1 MPGCITS
8 EYKEI
13 LVNALKAELEP
24 AIIGGI
30 VSSIPI
36 CSEGGGGGGKP
47 EAKPSEPRQ
56 AAELWP
62 EATYHQKDGT
72 PVTGSFT
79 GLFKQLYG
87 TPVTQDLVCRWW
99 GDKQECRSPSTVE
112 NFRNRGDIVK
122 GNGEMAPSPSFDMSA
137 GQVEKLYKDWKN
149 HLLTDGKKINI
160 YHPENPE
167 IKQATTAIETK
178 AKAKK

>member
-8 EYKEI
+8 
-13 LVNALKAELEP
+13 
-24 AIIGGI
+24 
-30 VSSIPI
+30 
-36 CSEGGGGGGKP
+36 
-47 EAKPSEPRQ
+47 
-56 AAELWP
+56 
-62 EATYHQKDGT
+62 
-72 PVTGSFT
+72 
-79 GLFKQLYG
+79 
-87 TPVTQDLVCRWW
+87 
-99 GDKQECRSPSTVE
+99 
-112 NFRNRGDIVK
+112 
-122 GNGEMAPSPSFDMSA
+122 SA